1 MVRAVSY
8 KLQGPIFSLKI
19 SGSRGPIFV
28 AWWGNSGPWIETIEN
43 SHLNLS
49 NLSATRVFAT
59 KKNGWHSIESWLVIW
74 DSYFMAY
81 ETIPI

>member
-8 KLQGPIFSLKI
+8 ELQGPIFSLKI
-19 SGSRGPIFV
+19 SGSRGFV
-28 AWWGNSGPWIETIEN
+28 WHDEGIQGHEN

-49 NLSATRVFAT
+49 NLSATLEPR

-74 DSYFMAY
+74 DSCFMAY